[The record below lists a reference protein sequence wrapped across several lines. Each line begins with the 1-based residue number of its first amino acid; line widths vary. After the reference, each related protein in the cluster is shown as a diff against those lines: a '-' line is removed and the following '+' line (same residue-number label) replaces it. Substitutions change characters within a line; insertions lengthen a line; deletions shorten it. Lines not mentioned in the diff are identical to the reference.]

1 MPQRAL
7 ARPLLNT
14 VAMVT
19 TNATSATSKPNGS
32 KLGLSLLALLM
43 TVVGANVPKD
53 AVACSPPS
61 YGWNATVSESGPA
74 NGAIVVT
81 FSCYQDCEQRPEF
94 VLEITD
100 KNEQQV
106 VGAVLESH
114 FTDSNGWMVWK
125 PDSPLSAGKKYRVN
139 LERALDEQNAPAQS
153 WSYSVVGD
161 GADRAPSKPLEVT
174 ATANVQMTG
183 EELCCDATPN
193 SCGNSCF
200 TMPDKGTTNVSV
212 FLTWFDAAN
221 LNGQFLVSGEF
232 WTAKERVTS
241 EPNVNRFVGGE
252 LAPVKAGDEY
262 CYSVTAKHILTGNET
277 TLEGCI
283 PAEDVELPD
292 VDEEVTNRRLNELR
306 GCFTPPEGF
315 EDEWCDAMEAATK
328 TGTCEAPKEAC
339 ERGRDECGITYET
352 DAERLTR
359 APYSSDLGTD
369 CSVAAGSS
377 RSAGWLLVTLGL
389 VSAELVRRRRGASP
403 TRVG

>member
-1 MPQRAL
+1 
-7 ARPLLNT
+7 
-14 VAMVT
+14 MVT
-19 TNATSATSKPNGS
+19 TKTMSATSKPNGS
-32 KLGLSLLALLM
+32 KLGLSLLALLT
-43 TVVGANVPKD
+43 TVAGANVPKD
-53 AVACSPPS
+53 ALACSPSS

-81 FSCYQDCEQRPEF
+81 FSCYQDCAQRPEF

-100 KNEQQV
+100 ENEQPV

-114 FTDSNGWMVWK
+114 FTDSKGWMAWK
-125 PDSPLSAGKKYRVN
+125 PDSPLSAGKKYQVN
-139 LERALDEQNAPAQS
+139 VERALDVHNRPAQS
-153 WSYSVVGD
+153 WSYSAVGD
-161 GADRAPSKPLEVT
+161 DADRAPSKPLEVN
-174 ATANVQMTG
+174 ATASAQMTG
-183 EELCCDATPN
+183 EELCCDRTRD
-193 SCGNSCF
+193 SCGSQCF
-200 TMPDKGTTNVSV
+200 WMPDKGTTQVYIS
-212 FLTWFDAAN
+212 LIWFDSPE
-221 LNGQFLVSGEF
+221 LNSQFVVSGEF
-232 WTAKERVTS
+232 STADEHVTS
-241 EPNVNRFVGGE
+241 EPQVARYVEGI

-277 TLEGCI
+277 TIEGCI
-283 PAEDVELPD
+283 PAEEVVLPD
-292 VDEEVTNRRLNELR
+292 VDEEVANRRLGELNN
-306 GCFTPPEGF
+306 CFAPPEGF
-315 EDEWCDAMEAATK
+315 EDEWCEAMEAATK